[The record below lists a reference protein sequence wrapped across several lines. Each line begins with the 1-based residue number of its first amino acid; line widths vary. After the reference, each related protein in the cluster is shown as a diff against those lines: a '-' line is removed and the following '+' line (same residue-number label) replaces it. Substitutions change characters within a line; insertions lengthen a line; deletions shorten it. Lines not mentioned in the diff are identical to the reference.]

1 MNSPPRGGKPSH
13 DNPGGHAYLGLRALA
28 KRHGRTSAEYLR
40 LYALEGFLLRLE
52 SSQYRENLI
61 LKGGVLL
68 AAYDLRRPTADID
81 FAALHQSNDVEQ
93 VRRLVVAIAQTDLT
107 DAQDDGLRFDTT
119 GARAEV
125 IREDDSYSGVRVTL
139 TAALATARET
149 FHVDVNVGD
158 PIWPA
163 PQTVAV
169 PRLMGG
175 NIYLRGYP
183 W

>member
-1 MNSPPRGGKPSH
+1 M
-13 DNPGGHAYLGLRALA
+13 
-28 KRHGRTSAEYLR
+28 
-40 LYALEGFLLRLE
+40 
-52 SSQYRENLI
+52 
-61 LKGGVLL
+61 VL
-68 AAYDLRRPTADID
+68 
-81 FAALHQSNDVEQ
+81 
-93 VRRLVVAIAQTDLT
+93 AIARTDLT
-107 DAQDDGLRFDTT
+107 NAQDDGLRFDTS

-139 TAALATARET
+139 TATLATARET

-169 PRLMGG
+169 PRLLGG
-175 NIYLRGYP
+175 NIHLRGYP